1 MLLFRCGI
9 GTIRGAPRPDRP
21 AFSQDIRTG
30 RMEGWATM
38 PETRAH
44 FRAGTRIYAAG
55 APGEAWRVL
64 SGSVRLDRPGDAGQA
79 SMFANLAVA
88 GDVIGAETLLFQHYT
103 FEATALSECTLA
115 PWPEG
120 REAPARESLLAALTS
135 SERRSA
141 EVVALRCGQAVDRV
155 VRLLR
160 LIAGGQPQLA
170 GASLPARRDMA
181 EITALTTETVS
192 RIVSRLRR
200 SGALPAS
207 TRRGG
212 RQHAA

>member
-1 MLLFRCGI
+1 MSEAH
-9 GTIRGAPRPDRP
+9 T
-21 AFSQDIRTG
+21 
-30 RMEGWATM
+30 
-38 PETRAH
+38 H

-55 APGEAWRVL
+55 TPGQAWRVL

-79 SMFANLAVA
+79 PMFANLAVE
-88 GDVIGAETLLFQHYT
+88 GDVIGAETLLFQRYT
-103 FEATALSECTLA
+103 FEATALADCVLA

-120 REAPARESLLAALTS
+120 RGAPARASLLAALTA

-192 RIVSRLRR
+192 RIISRLRR
-200 SGALPAS
+200 SGVLPAS
-207 TRRGG
+207 ARRRGRPG
-212 RQHAA
+212 AA